1 MFQSRKFDSW
11 LRLANNSTC
20 WFRRSNTSSSF
31 SCRNSFS
38 QSVFQAF
45 MLKWMLSAQVRLVL
59 VLGFSLCLT
68 SVGCSGPERY
78 VEEHEIKH
86 LKIVFLDEESLHDE
100 WKETTGQHAVRFLP
114 TMKGG
119 LPSIKTV
126 KGFYDFSSRTLYCPK
141 WNFKVCGHELH
152 HAALGQ
158 FHSYD

>member
-1 MFQSRKFDSW
+1 MFESCKFVQW
-11 LRLANNSTC
+11 LKPGSTSTC
-20 WFRRSNTSSSF
+20 LFRRSITSSSF

-38 QSVFQAF
+38 QSVFQTF
-45 MLKWMLSAQVRLVL
+45 IFKWASSAQVRLVL

-78 VEEHEIKH
+78 VEKHEIKD
-86 LKIVFLDEESLHDE
+86 LKIVFLDEQSLHDE
-100 WKETTGQHAVRFLP
+100 WETRTGRQAVRFLP
-114 TMKGG
+114 TMKGS

-126 KGFYDFSSRTLYCPK
+126 KGFYDFSSNSLYCPK
-141 WNFKVCGHELH
+141 WHFEICGHELH